1 MVYKAAGY
9 FILSGQPIASVVQ
22 HVIDKYGRQVRD
34 RAAGNV
40 PVHVAVIYDVY
51 LMENTLLL
59 YYYCLE
65 FNRSFLYPTEV
76 LEYCTV

>member
-40 PVHVAVIYDVY
+40 LVHVAVIYDVY
-51 LMENTLLL
+51 LMENTLITIIIILL
-59 YYYCLE
+59 L
-65 FNRSFLYPTEV
+65 FRIQPFLSLSY
-76 LEYCTV
+76 